1 MAKTTGQKS
10 IPAVVIEGL
19 YKSYGSTVAVD
30 GLSLEIPHGKTFG
43 LLGPNGAGKST
54 AISVIAG
61 LLNPDRGTVQVFGEQ
76 PSQAESRTR
85 TGVAPQSLA
94 LYEEFT
100 ARENL
105 TFFGR
110 MYDLA
115 GTVLRDRIQWSL
127 ELAGLVDRADHRV
140 STYSGGMKR
149 RLNIAVAMV
158 HDPDLILLDEPTVG
172 VDPQSRNFIFEAI
185 DQLRSSGKTILY
197 TTHYMEEAQRL
208 CDQVAIVDRG
218 RLMALGSVDDLIAE
232 HGGFSKVQAD
242 VESAPSGFDWPGTWL
257 ESSLQ
262 FESADPVRE
271 ISRMYSA
278 GVVFRTLKMERPD
291 LENVFLAL
299 TGKSLRD

>member
-1 MAKTTGQKS
+1 MASPNGQNKQW
-10 IPAVVIEGL
+10 AVLIEGL
-19 YKSYGSTVAVD
+19 QKSYGSTTAVD
-30 GLSLEIPHGKTFG
+30 GLSFQIPQGQTFG

-54 AISVIAG
+54 TISMIAG
-61 LLNPDRGTVQVFGEQ
+61 LLSPDSGTVQVFGQ
-76 PSQAESRTR
+76 PPAQPLSRMN

-94 LYEEFT
+94 LYDEFT

-110 MYDLA
+110 MYDLSGA
-115 GTVLRDRIQWSL
+115 RLRDRTKWSL
-127 ELAGLVDRADHRV
+127 ELAGLVDRADDRV

-149 RLNIAVAMV
+149 RLNIAVAMI

-185 DQLRSSGKTILY
+185 EQLRSNGKTILY

-208 CDQVAIVDRG
+208 CDQIAIVDHG
-218 RLMALGSVDDLIAE
+218 RLMALGTVDSLISE
-232 HGGFSKVQAD
+232 HGGYSKVYAE
-242 VESAPSGFDWPGTWL
+242 VESVPTGFEFPGTFE
-257 ESSLQ
+257 ESSLR

-278 GVVFRTLKMERPD
+278 GVAFRTLTMERPD